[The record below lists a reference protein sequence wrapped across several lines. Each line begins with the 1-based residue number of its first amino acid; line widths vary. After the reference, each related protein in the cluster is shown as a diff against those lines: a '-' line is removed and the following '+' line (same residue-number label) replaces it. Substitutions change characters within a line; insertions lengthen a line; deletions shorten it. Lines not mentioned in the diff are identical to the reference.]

1 MISIKE
7 DSPLLNSD
15 NVDLDHL
22 VSEEGYID
30 CFSIRVIDGKYL
42 TYYGANDTLFNNLFP
57 EIAGTRATG
66 KMSAIWLD
74 SLYNQG
80 NPTNHCF
87 ANGNLRQS
95 AYKELMKR
103 LRSDHVNISPV
114 TQNLLNFIHEK
125 WITQENTRFPLEEPI
140 HLWHFKNWL
149 STNCKTIRRQ
159 EWDYYIGQCDFT
171 KQIIPVGKGIT
182 RTVYDTPTTVDYR
195 FYNRYITDLTPYG
208 YQFVTPGSSNI
219 MALDLVYLNGSIF
232 YANAVVNN
240 TCSCCHETFYTAETL
255 TEEPL
260 CTRCAE
266 TQYKIHGYSTRV
278 PSLLKFK
285 AKKVK
290 IDTIYYGVELE
301 YECESV
307 QKSRVA
313 VGKLIQGHAIM
324 KSDGS
329 INNGFEIVTC
339 PATSE
344 IHLEEFKKFFDNFSS
359 LGVSSEGNVGM
370 HIHISRK
377 PLSWLTIGK
386 MTQFL
391 NSPHNKAFVTS
402 IAGRELNQYCRQEET
417 RTITTPF
424 LDAGARYN
432 PLNLNNAETI
442 EMRIFKTPESFEE
455 FAAKLQ
461 FAEALT
467 AYCSPCTIGKSLKE
481 ITTADTFK
489 AWLGQ
494 QGKQYQ
500 YLNNFIKGL

>member
-1 MISIKE
+1 M
-7 DSPLLNSD
+7 
-15 NVDLDHL
+15 
-22 VSEEGYID
+22 
-30 CFSIRVIDGKYL
+30 C
-42 TYYGANDTLFNNLFP
+42 
-57 EIAGTRATG
+57 
-66 KMSAIWLD
+66 AIWLD
-74 SLYNQG
+74 YLYNE
-80 NPTNHCF
+80 NNATNHCF
-87 ANGNLRQS
+87 VNGNLRQS

-103 LRSDHVNISPV
+103 LKND
-114 TQNLLNFIHEK
+114 LLNTSPITQKLLDFIHDK
-125 WITQENTRFPLEEPI
+125 WVTQENITTPLEDEY
-140 HLWHFKNWL
+140 HLYNFKNWL
-149 STNCKTIRRQ
+149 SSNCRTIASQ
-159 EWDYYIGQCDFT
+159 EWDYYISQCCFT
-171 KQIIPVGKGIT
+171 KQIIPIASGIT
-182 RTVYDTPTTVDYR
+182 RTVYESPTTMDYK
-195 FYNRYITDLTPYG
+195 FFNRSIIDFTPYG
-208 YQFVTPGSSNI
+208 YHYIGGPSPSHSGNL
-219 MALDLVYLNGSIF
+219 MALGLVYINGTIF
-232 YANAVVNN
+232 YADAIVSN
-240 TCSCCHETFYTAETL
+240 TCSCCQESFYTVETS

-290 IDTIYYGVELE
+290 TDTIYYGVELE
-301 YECESV
+301 YECESI

-344 IHLEEFKKFFDNFSS
+344 IHLEEFKKFFDNFTS

-391 NSPHNKAFVTS
+391 NSPQNKEFVTN
-402 IAGRELNQYCRQEET
+402 IAGRELNQYCRQEES

-432 PLNLNNAETI
+432 PLNLNNEETI